1 MIDEVQVRNVAL
13 IREAVLEPS
22 VGLTVVTGETGA
34 GKTALLSAL
43 KLLMG
48 ERADKS
54 VVREGS
60 DGLEVNGRF
69 VNIALP
75 SEESDDNNIDEASQ
89 ADSFEGKGASIEQ
102 ADARAFSQAS
112 SGSATPIIAEELIV
126 SRRVSA
132 DGRSRAII
140 DGSMASVKELAA
152 IIAPTID
159 LCGQHEHQ
167 RLLNT
172 ATHVATLDA
181 WGGEQIATALDAY
194 QLAFDSAQK
203 AAREL
208 AHIKEATQASSAA
221 LSDVR
226 FILKRIDEV
235 DPNPGEYEEILADL
249 EKIEHAEAL
258 AVSSNTAH
266 TALSGENGAL
276 DSLGS
281 AIAALSNGARYD
293 SALGAMADSLREA
306 SYILEDISRDAYDY
320 CDSLEFD
327 PDMLAQKQERL
338 AAYQGILRLYGPRI
352 EDVLTAREQAADLV
366 SLVDDSEARIAAA
379 ERKVDEA
386 EAVLAEAAQALDIAR
401 NEAAPR
407 FAEAVHD
414 QMARLEMGSAE
425 LICEVTPLPRK
436 SWSKMGSSAVEFLF
450 KPGSAMTA
458 RPLARIASGGEISR
472 VMLAMKVVLGA
483 HDAVDTLVFDEVDAG
498 VGGAVAQALAEVL
511 ADLAKTHQVIVVTHL
526 AQVAVRG
533 DRHYVVRKFETEDEV
548 GIPETHLVAL
558 EPSERPQEI
567 ARMLSGDLTETSLAH
582 ACELLEKA
590 HPAKVTQ

>member
-1 MIDEVQVRNVAL
+1 MLDEVQVRNVAL
-13 IREAVLEPS
+13 IREAVLEPAK
-22 VGLTVVTGETGA
+22 GLTVVTGETGA

-54 VVREGS
+54 AVREGS

-69 VNIALP
+69 INIALP
-75 SEESDDNNIDEASQ
+75 VAKEAESESDTTEDFVAFQVGEDSEDAMN
-89 ADSFEGKGASIEQ
+89 ADG
-102 ADARAFSQAS
+102 FSS
-112 SGSATPIIAEELIV
+112 SSATELCQPTIAEELIV
-126 SRRVSA
+126 SRRVSV
-132 DGRSRAII
+132 DGRSRASI

-167 RLLNT
+167 QLLNT
-172 ATHVATLDA
+172 TTHVTMLDA
-181 WGGEQIATALDAY
+181 WAAETIEPVLAHY
-194 QLAFDSAQK
+194 QVAFDAAQK
-203 AAREL
+203 ASREL
-208 AHIKEATQASSAA
+208 AHIKEASSASAAA
-221 LSDVR
+221 LSEAR
-226 FILKRIDEV
+226 FTLKRIDEV
-235 DPNPGEYEEILADL
+235 DPNLGEYEEILAEL

-258 AVSSNTAH
+258 AVASNTAH

-276 DSLGS
+276 DALGS

-293 SALGAMADSLREA
+293 SELGALADSLREA
-306 SYILEDISRDAYDY
+306 SYILEDVSRDAFNY

-327 PDMLAQKQERL
+327 ADVLAQKQERL
-338 AAYQGILRLYGPRI
+338 AAYQGILRIYGPRI
-352 EDVLTAREQAADLV
+352 EDVLAARDQAADLV

-379 ERKVDEA
+379 ERQVEEA
-386 EAVLAEAAQALDIAR
+386 EKTLADAAEALDTVR
-401 NEAAPR
+401 NEVAPR
-407 FAEAVHD
+407 FAQAVHE

-425 LICEVTPLPRK
+425 LVCEITPLPRK
-436 SWSKMGSSAVEFLF
+436 SWSRIGSSSVEFLF

-472 VMLAMKVVLGA
+472 VMLAIKVVLGA

-511 ADLAKTHQVIVVTHL
+511 ADLSQTHQVIVVTHL

-533 DRHYVVRKFETEDEV
+533 DRHYVVRKFEAEDEAGV
-548 GIPETHLVAL
+548 PETHLVAL
-558 EPSERPQEI
+558 GDSERPQEI
-567 ARMLSGDLTETSLAH
+567 ARMLSGDITDTSLAH
-582 ACELLEKA
+582 AQELLKKA
-590 HPAKVTQ
+590 HPSMQ

>member
-13 IREAVLEPS
+13 IREAVLEPAA
-22 VGLTVVTGETGA
+22 GLTVVTGETGA

-75 SEESDDNNIDEASQ
+75 PEM
-89 ADSFEGKGASIEQ
+89 ADSE
-102 ADARAFSQAS
+102 AD
-112 SGSATPIIAEELIV
+112 ELIV

-132 DGRSRAII
+132 DGRSRAAI

-152 IIAPTID
+152 IVAPTID

-181 WGGEQIATALDAY
+181 WGGERVIGALAAY
-194 QLAFDSAQK
+194 QEAFDVAQK

-208 AHIKEATQASSAA
+208 THIKEAAQTSSAA
-221 LSDVR
+221 LADAR
-226 FILKRIDEV
+226 FTLKRIDEV
-235 DPNPGEYEEILADL
+235 DPHPDEYEEILADL

-258 AVSSNTAH
+258 AVSSNTAY

-276 DSLGS
+276 DALGS

-293 SALGAMADSLREA
+293 AALGAMADSLREA

-327 PDMLAQKQERL
+327 PEILAQKQERL

-352 EDVLTAREQAADLV
+352 EDVVAAREQAADVV

-379 ERKVDEA
+379 EREVEVA
-386 EAVLAEAAQALDIAR
+386 ESALAEKATALDAAR

-407 FAEAVHD
+407 FAQAVHE

-425 LICEVTPLPRK
+425 LVCDVTPLPRK
-436 SWSKMGSSAVEFLF
+436 SWTKMGSSAVEFLF

-458 RPLARIASGGEISR
+458 RPLTRIASGGEISR
-472 VMLAMKVVLGA
+472 VMLAMKVVLGS

-498 VGGAVAQALAEVL
+498 VGGATAQALAEVL

-526 AQVAVRG
+526 AQVAVHG
-533 DRHYVVRKFETEDEV
+533 DRHYVVRKYEADGEA

-558 EPSERPQEI
+558 ESSERPQEI
-567 ARMLSGDLTETSLAH
+567 ARMLSGDITEASLTH
-582 ACELLEKA
+582 AQELLEKA
-590 HPAKVTQ
+590 HPVEAEK

>member
-13 IREAVLEPS
+13 IREAVLEPAP
-22 VGLTVVTGETGA
+22 GLTVITGETGA

-69 VNIALP
+69 VNITLP
-75 SEESDDNNIDEASQ
+75 PEVDEGDEPNETSTVN
-89 ADSFEGKGASIEQ
+89 GSIV
-102 ADARAFSQAS
+102 
-112 SGSATPIIAEELIV
+112 AEELVV

-132 DGRSRAII
+132 DGRSRATI

-152 IIAPTID
+152 IVSPTID

-167 RLLNT
+167 QLLNT
-172 ATHVATLDA
+172 ATHVAMLDA
-181 WGGEQIATALDAY
+181 WGGEKVAIALTSY
-194 QLAFDSAQK
+194 QQAFDEAQK

-208 AHIKEATQASSAA
+208 VHIKEATSASTAA
-221 LSDVR
+221 LSDAR
-226 FILKRIDEV
+226 FTLKRIDEV
-235 DPNPGEYEEILADL
+235 DPNPGEYEEILAEL

-258 AVSSNTAH
+258 AVASNTARR
-266 TALSGENGAL
+266 ALSGENGAI
-276 DSLGS
+276 DAVGS

-293 SALGAMADSLREA
+293 SSLGAMADSLREA
-306 SYILEDISRDAYDY
+306 SYILEDVSRDAYDY

-327 PDMLAQKQERL
+327 PETLAQKQERL

-352 EDVLTAREQAADLV
+352 EDVFTARKQAADLV

-379 ERKVDEA
+379 ERQV
-386 EAVLAEAAQALDIAR
+386 EAAETVLVSAAGVLDVVR

-407 FAEAVHD
+407 FAEAVHE

-425 LICEVTPLPRK
+425 LVCEITPLPRT
-436 SWSKMGSSAVEFLF
+436 SWSRLGPSAVEFMF
-450 KPGSAMTA
+450 RPGSAMTA
-458 RPLARIASGGEISR
+458 RPLVRIASGGEISR
-472 VMLAMKVVLGA
+472 VMLAIKVVLGSL
-483 HDAVDTLVFDEVDAG
+483 DAVDTLVFDEVDAG

-511 ADLAKTHQVIVVTHL
+511 ADLSQTHQVIVVTHL

-533 DRHYVVRKFETEDEV
+533 DRHYVVRKFETEGET

-558 EPSERPQEI
+558 ESSERPQEI

-582 ACELLEKA
+582 AQELLQKA
-590 HPAKVTQ
+590 HPDEGAGKAAS

>member
-13 IREAVLEPS
+13 IREAVLEPA

-60 DGLEVNGRF
+60 DGLQVSGRF

-75 SEESDDNNIDEASQ
+75 VEAAEGGADENSLSSTDSEVEQPVASLET
-89 ADSFEGKGASIEQ
+89 SSL
-102 ADARAFSQAS
+102 SQS
-112 SGSATPIIAEELIV
+112 SQPTDPVIAEELVV

-132 DGRSRAII
+132 DGRSRATI
-140 DGSMASVKELAA
+140 DGSMASVKELAE

-167 RLLNT
+167 QLLNT
-172 ATHVATLDA
+172 ATHVAMLDA
-181 WGGEQIATALDAY
+181 WGGERVTAALTVYQQAY
-194 QLAFDSAQK
+194 DEAQK

-208 AHIKEATQASSAA
+208 AHIQEATSASTAA
-221 LSDVR
+221 LADAR
-226 FILKRIDEV
+226 FTLKRIDEV
-235 DPNPGEYEEILADL
+235 DPQPGEYEEILAEL

-258 AVSSNTAH
+258 AVASNTAH

-276 DSLGS
+276 DAVGS
-281 AIAALSNGARYD
+281 AVAALSNGARYD
-293 SALGAMADSLREA
+293 AALTPLADSLREA
-306 SYILEDISRDAYDY
+306 SYILEDVAREAYDY

-327 PDMLAQKQERL
+327 PEALAQKQERL

-352 EDVLTAREQAADLV
+352 EDVLAAREQAADLV
-366 SLVDDSEARIAAA
+366 SLVDDNEARIATA
-379 ERKVDEA
+379 ERKVEVA
-386 EAVLAEAAQALDIAR
+386 ESTLAEAAQALDMVR

-407 FAEAVHD
+407 FAEAVGR
-414 QMARLEMGSAE
+414 QMNRLEMGSAE
-425 LICEVTPLPRK
+425 LVCEVSPLPRK
-436 SWSKMGSSAVEFLF
+436 SWSRMGASSVEFLF

-472 VMLAMKVVLGA
+472 VMLAIKVVLGA
-483 HDAVDTLVFDEVDAG
+483 HDGVDTLVFDEVDAG

-511 ADLAKTHQVIVVTHL
+511 ADLSQTHQVIVVTHL
-526 AQVAVRG
+526 AQVAVWG
-533 DRHYVVRKFETEDEV
+533 DRHYVVRKFEAEDEA
-548 GIPETHLVAL
+548 GLPETHLVAL
-558 EPSERPQEI
+558 EASERPQEI
-567 ARMLSGDLTETSLAH
+567 ARMLSGDVTETSLAH
-582 ACELLEKA
+582 AQELLKKA
-590 HPAKVTQ
+590 HPDKS